1 MAADVRCRQRRLIP
15 TRSICASA
23 ARKSKETTAP
33 GAERVV
39 KRSRRKEPRL
49 RQPTRLLDFKH
60 LTTEALV
67 QKRSWPRLKLY
78 ERIGAVYD
86 FVRNEIA
93 FGYDEGGDP
102 PASRPPSTRWET
114 VMGSVASAIH
124 R

>member
-23 ARKSKETTAP
+23 ARKSKEKTAP
-33 GAERVV
+33 GVKRVV

-49 RQPTRLLDFKH
+49 RQPTRLLDFKR

-78 ERIGAVYD
+78 ECIGAVYD

-93 FGYDEGGDP
+93 FGYNEGDEP
-102 PASRPPSTRWET
+102 PASSPPSTRWEI